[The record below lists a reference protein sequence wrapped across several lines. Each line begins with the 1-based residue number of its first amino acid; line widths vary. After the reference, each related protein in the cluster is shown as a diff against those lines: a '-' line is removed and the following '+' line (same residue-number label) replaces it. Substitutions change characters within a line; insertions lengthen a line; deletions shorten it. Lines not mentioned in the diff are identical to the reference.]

1 MWGRNGRGSGGG
13 SRRTQGH
20 RDKASM
26 GQTVPLQE
34 VVAVHDPKTGWS
46 EKVSGR
52 LLGRTAPKRLASDA
66 G

>member
-1 MWGRNGRGSGGG
+1 MWRQEWRGVGRGISTG
-13 SRRTQGH
+13 QGH

-26 GQTVPLQE
+26 GQAVPLRE

-52 LLGRTAPKRLASDA
+52 LLGRTAPERLASDA

>member
-1 MWGRNGRGSGGG
+1 MAGDLDGPKGTEIKRLWGRRCPCKRSW
-13 SRRTQGH
+13 R
-20 RDKASM
+20 
-26 GQTVPLQE
+26 
-34 VVAVHDPKTGWS
+34 HDPKTGWS